1 MYKSLFT
8 FLVAFGLL
16 AASSAP
22 CFAADA
28 QEMAQGYA
36 MFPVKALAIGSGTVV
51 GIPIAITRRA
61 SSRSVEFTQNFA
73 DQIGGHENIIPS
85 AFGML
90 MGVPFGLLVGTGE
103 GVYYGGKNAI
113 TNGYE
118 TPFSL
123 ASFSLDS
130 DLEGE

>member
-1 MYKSLFT
+1 MYKSLCS
-8 FLVAFGLL
+8 FLVAIVLVS
-16 AASSAP
+16 SSALP
-22 CFAADA
+22 GFAEDA
-28 QEMAQGYA
+28 QEMAKGYA
-36 MFPVKALAIGSGTVV
+36 WFPVKALAMGAGSVV

-73 DQIGGHENIIPS
+73 DQIGGHENIVPS

-103 GVYYGGKNAI
+103 GVYYGGRNAI

-118 TPFSL
+118 KPFSL
-123 ASFSLDS
+123 ATFSLDP
-130 DLEGE
+130 DLEG